1 MNIAEKMR
9 TTFAASHREYA
20 TAKIIYV
27 SEECYQ
33 PQGV

>member
-9 TTFAASHREYA
+9 TTFAANQSYA
-20 TAKIIYV
+20 TEKIIYA

-33 PQGV
+33 TQGV